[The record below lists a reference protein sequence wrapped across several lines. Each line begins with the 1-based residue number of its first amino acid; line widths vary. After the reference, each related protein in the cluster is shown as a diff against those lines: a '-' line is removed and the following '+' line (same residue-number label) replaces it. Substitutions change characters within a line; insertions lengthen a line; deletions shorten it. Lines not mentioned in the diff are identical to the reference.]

1 MSESATNHSHKKRRR
16 AVFVSVC
23 LLAALV
29 AGGLVFAVV
38 ERIREAY
45 DRAH

>member
-1 MSESATNHSHKKRRR
+1 MSESAANHSNKNRRR
-16 AVFVSVC
+16 AVLVSVS

-38 ERIREAY
+38 ERFRDAA
-45 DRAH
+45 DRAT